1 MGEEMSDIWVF
12 PGRMFVIRPS
22 HVGLSSVATWQMV
35 PATDDCPTVA
45 SEGGGLVVNPQKP
58 GAYHGIAISDGKP
71 VTFSVVCEAEQGG
84 ASFASKA
91 WGKVKGAASVV
102 GPVAKPLAK
111 YGAMLAL
118 GAALTLAPRG
128 CEILDWFK
136 PGPNPPGP
144 VDPPKPPAPI
154 VADGLHV
161 LIVYESADL
170 QKLPPGQLSALKSQ
184 TVRDYLDGR
193 CAKENGVA
201 AWRIWDADVDT
212 KESSKAW
219 QDAMKRPRA
228 SLPWIVISD
237 GKSGFEGPLPG
248 TVDATLELL
257 KKWGNP

>member
-1 MGEEMSDIWVF
+1 MSDIKVS
-12 PGRMFVIRPS
+12 PGRMFVIRP
-22 HVGLSSVATWQMV
+22 VALGLSAVTTWQMV
-35 PATDDCPTVA
+35 PASDDCPTVVA
-45 SEGGGLVVNPQKP
+45 DGGGLVVNPQKP
-58 GAYHGIAISDGKP
+58 GTYHGIAISDGKP
-71 VTFSVVCEAEQGG
+71 TTFAVVCEAEQGG

-91 WGKVKGAASVV
+91 WGKVNGAASVV
-102 GPVAKPLAK
+102 GPLAKPVAKH
-111 YGAMLAL
+111 GAILAL

-136 PGPNPPGP
+136 PHPNPPGP
-144 VDPPKPPAPI
+144 VDPPKPPQPPAPI
-154 VADGLHV
+154 VGDGLHV

-219 QDAMKRPRA
+219 QDAMKRSRQ
-228 SLPWIVISD
+228 SLPWLIISD
-237 GKSGFEGPLPG
+237 GRSGYEGPLPG
-248 TVDATLELL
+248 NVADTLELL